1 MCDANSWHRDAA
13 LEFSSKQLIF
23 LKFPLHWFIE
33 MMPNEVFIDD
43 SITNK
48 T

>member
-1 MCDANSWHRDAA
+1 MVQI
-13 LEFSSKQLIF
+13 LGKQKEPLKFSSKQLIF
-23 LKFPLHWFIE
+23 LKFPLQLFVE
-33 MMPNEVFIDD
+33 MMPNEVFIDG